1 MREDVIRLCAGVN
14 DNYSVVADCTRVA
27 AGVVV
32 IEPTSP
38 VLISDSA
45 SSSPVVFCKIPA
57 PAVVLIKI
65 YAVSV
70 LFFCGGLL
78 MLVICTTFTVLV
90 TMLAVQRPVIV
101 TLLLVVSGENVS
113 EEDVTPPKS
122 PSPEK
127 ESAFA
132 VTSSSDGN
140 VISA

>member
-1 MREDVIRLCAGVN
+1 MREVVIRLCAGVN

-57 PAVVLIKI
+57 PAVVLINI
-65 YAVSV
+65 CAVPV

-90 TMLAVQRPVIV
+90 TMLVVQRPVIV
-101 TLLLVVSGENVS
+101 TLLLVVSGE
-113 EEDVTPPKS
+113 
-122 PSPEK
+122 K
-127 ESAFA
+127 EH
-132 VTSSSDGN
+132 
-140 VISA
+140 